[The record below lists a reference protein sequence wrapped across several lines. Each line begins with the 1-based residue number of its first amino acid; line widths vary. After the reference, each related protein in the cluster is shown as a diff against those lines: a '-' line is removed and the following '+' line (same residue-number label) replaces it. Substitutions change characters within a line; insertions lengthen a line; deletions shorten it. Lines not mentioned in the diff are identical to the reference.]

1 MLLCFSVAILLHIA
15 YMRRPR
21 AEGYVAVSEHSA
33 EKSMQTEEEEEKGAA
48 IAYFK

>member
-1 MLLCFSVAILLHIA
+1 MLFFSVAILLHLA

-33 EKSMQTEEEEEKGAA
+33 EKSVVRRRRRRRRKQQLYPT
-48 IAYFK
+48 